1 MRTCSAR
8 SVVRLWHCGRKRAPC
23 IGSTTSSIR
32 GRSGPP
38 MSPAS
43 RCRAA
48 TLSQKKY
55 RTRSSLSLAISW
67 AEVGAGPLDQ
77 RSALEPTRN
86 GQGGWTSAVHP
97 PRTTASENLLSGSDH
112 RHGLHLTCLG
122 EYFAFVL
129 GERFVD

>member
-1 MRTCSAR
+1 
-8 SVVRLWHCGRKRAPC
+8 
-23 IGSTTSSIR
+23 
-32 GRSGPP
+32 

-86 GQGGWTSAVHP
+86 GQGGMDLGGPSPSNNSTQA
-97 PRTTASENLLSGSDH
+97 ASENLLSGSDH